1 MKNVLIH
8 CAMEKESEK
17 IAKALNM
24 EKIEKLYKAKIDE
37 TTITLITT
45 GIGKQKTAIGLVKYL
60 ENNEKPDLIIN
71 IGYVGSTDT
80 PIGTWINVN
89 RSYNLEWN
97 IPDEEKYSMDIGNQE
112 LKLIPELENIPCYTA
127 ECFVTKTD
135 IKEKVLFDMELHSV
149 CLIAD
154 IYKTTVAS
162 IKQVSDNLSLN
173 NYYKNIDNILKLED
187 GVKYIKKY
195 IN

>member
-154 IYKTTVAS
+154 IYKTPVAS

-187 GVKYIKKY
+187 GVKKY

>member
-1 MKNVLIH
+1 
-8 CAMEKESEK
+8 MEKESEK

-154 IYKTTVAS
+154 IYKTPVAS

>member
-154 IYKTTVAS
+154 IYKTPVAS